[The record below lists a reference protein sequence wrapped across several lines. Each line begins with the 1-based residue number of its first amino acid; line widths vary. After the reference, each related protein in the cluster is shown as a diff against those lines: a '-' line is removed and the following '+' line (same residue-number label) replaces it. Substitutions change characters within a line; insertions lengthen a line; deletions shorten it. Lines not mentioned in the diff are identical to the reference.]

1 MSILD
6 FIRTNSRWLFA
17 GSVMTFATCF
27 GQTFFISIFAK
38 QIMETYTLTDGEWG
52 SLYAIGTTASG
63 LTMIWAGGLAD
74 HFRARVLVTVL
85 LAMMSVF
92 CLAMAFNNSV
102 WLLPVVIFG
111 LRLCGQGMMFHIAMV
126 SMARWYTKTR
136 GKAVAIASLGFSIG
150 EAFLPLVVVILITI
164 IPWQTIWVAAAVL
177 SLLFILLLRR
187 LLKAER
193 TPQSI
198 SKNTQAFGLYE
209 KHWTRSDALKHP
221 LFWCLI
227 PLVMAP
233 SLFITAVFFQQ
244 AHIADVKGWTH
255 TSFVSLFPIYTATA
269 VVASL
274 IFGWAV
280 DKWGSV
286 KLMPFV
292 LIPLAVG
299 FVIFAVSE
307 SLIGALIALVFM
319 AMMHGAYSTVSVAF
333 WSEVYGTKHVG
344 SIKALTAAFMVIGSA
359 IGPALTGQLIDIGY
373 SFPDQ
378 MIGYAVYI
386 MMVSG
391 LTYYAVQRFLR
402 RYT

>member
-17 GSVMTFATCF
+17 GGVMTFATCF
-27 GQTFFISIFAK
+27 GQTFFISIFAR

-74 HFRARVLVTVL
+74 QFRARVLVTVL

-92 CLAMAFNNSV
+92 CIAMAFNNSV

-111 LRLCGQGMMFHIAMV
+111 LRLCGQGMIFHVAMV
-126 SMARWYTKTR
+126 SMARWYTETR

-150 EAFLPLVVVILITI
+150 EAFLPLIVVVLIAI
-164 IPWQTIWVAAAVL
+164 IPWQAIWVTAAIL
-177 SLLFILLLRR
+177 SLSFIILLRR
-187 LLKAER
+187 LLKTER

-198 SKNTQAFGLYE
+198 AQNTQAVGMGGF
-209 KHWTRSDALKHP
+209 HWTRAEAIKHP
-221 LFWCLI
+221 LFWL
-227 PLVMAP
+227 LVPMAMAP
-233 SLFITAVFFQQ
+233 STFITAVFFQQ
-244 AHIADVKGWTH
+244 VHMAEVKGWAH
-255 TSFVSLFPIYTATA
+255 SEFVALFPAYTAMA
-269 VVASL
+269 VITSL
-274 IFGWAV
+274 IFGWAI
-280 DKWGSV
+280 DRWGSIR
-286 KLMPFV
+286 LMPF
-292 LIPLAVG
+292 LLTPLAIG
-299 FVIFAVSE
+299 FVIFAIFDSLFAG
-307 SLIGALIALVFM
+307 LIGLLFM
-319 AMMHGAYSTVSVAF
+319 AIMQGGYSTVSVAF

-359 IGPALTGQLIDIGY
+359 IGPALTGQLIDVGY

-378 MIGYAVYI
+378 MIGYAIYI
-386 MMVSG
+386 MVISG

-402 RYT
+402 R

>member
-1 MSILD
+1 MSILN
-6 FIRTNSRWLFA
+6 FIRNNSRWLFA
-17 GSVMTFATCF
+17 GGVMTFATCF

-74 HFRARVLVTVL
+74 QFRARVLVTVL

-92 CLAMAFNNSV
+92 CIAMAFNNSV

-126 SMARWYTKTR
+126 SMARWYTQTR

-150 EAFLPLVVVILITI
+150 EAFLPLVVVILIAI
-164 IPWQTIWVAAAVL
+164 IPWQAIWIAAAVL
-177 SLLFILLLRR
+177 SLAFIVLLRA
-187 LLKAER
+187 LLKTER

-198 SKNTQAFGLYE
+198 AQSTQAVGMGGF
-209 KHWTRSDALKHP
+209 HWTRMQAIKHP
-221 LFWCLI
+221 LFWL
-227 PLVMAP
+227 LVPMAMAP
-233 SLFITAVFFQQ
+233 STFITAVFFQQ
-244 AHIADVKGWTH
+244 VHMAEVKGWTH
-255 TSFVSLFPIYTATA
+255 SEFVALFPAYTAMA
-269 VVASL
+269 VVTSL
-274 IFGWAV
+274 IFGWAI
-280 DKWGSV
+280 DRWGSIR
-286 KLMPFV
+286 LMPY
-292 LIPLAVG
+292 LLTPLAIG
-299 FVIFAVSE
+299 FVIFAIFNSLLAG
-307 SLIGALIALVFM
+307 LIGLLFM
-319 AMMHGAYSTVSVAF
+319 AIMQGGYSTVSVAF

-386 MMVSG
+386 MAISG

-402 RYT
+402 K

>member
-1 MSILD
+1 MSILE

-17 GSVMTFATCF
+17 GGVMTFATCF

-52 SLYAIGTTASG
+52 TLYAIGTTASG
-63 LTMIWAGGLAD
+63 LLMIWAGGLAD
-74 HFRARVLVTVL
+74 HFRARALVTVL
-85 LAMMSVF
+85 LVLMSLF
-92 CLAMAFNNSV
+92 CLAMAFNSNV
-102 WLLPVVIFG
+102 WLLPFVIFG

-150 EAFLPLVVVILITI
+150 EAFLPLVVVVLIAF
-164 IPWQTIWVAAAVL
+164 IPWQTIWVAAAFL
-177 SLLFILLLRR
+177 SLLFIGLLRT

-198 SKNTQAFGLYE
+198 SENTQAVGMYG
-209 KHWTRSDALKHP
+209 KHWTRMDALVHP
-221 LFWCLI
+221 LFWYLT
-227 PLVMAP
+227 PMVMAP

-244 AHIADVKGWTH
+244 AHIAEVKGWTH
-255 TSFVSLFPIYTATA
+255 TEFVSLFPIYTATA
-269 VVASL
+269 VIASL

-280 DKWGSV
+280 DKWGSI
-286 KLMPFV
+286 KLIPFV
-292 LIPLAVG
+292 LMPLAIG
-299 FVIFAVSE
+299 FVVFAFSK
-307 SLIGALIALVFM
+307 SLFGALSALAFM
-319 AMMHGAYSTVSVAF
+319 AIMHGAYSTVSVAF

-344 SIKALTAAFMVIGSA
+344 AIKALTAAFMVIGSA
-359 IGPALTGQLIDIGY
+359 IGPALTGQLIDFGY

-378 MIGYAVYI
+378 MIGYAIYI
-386 MMVSG
+386 MAISG

-402 RYT
+402 R